1 MSNPPSDA
9 DRVRIAIALTAL
21 KFKPAN
27 QSCASYVLHLRSI
40 FPPSTPV
47 APTTDG
53 SWRTHALALEAD
65 LAKLKKKYEAE
76 QIKTLVVSAAP
87 SSDTAPSTS
96 QPPVKRKAKKKPTDK
111 RTDTLAPRDLE
122 TILENL
128 NHRPEFASV
137 PMSDSLFSSFSA
149 FQQLNSAL
157 WASDDGVTATQR
169 SLLLSTT
176 TRRLNAVA
184 GVLHPILTS
193 TEIHVSAEDFDPS
206 NRKRGTTQPATVSTL
221 LNKFL
226 DSLVNTILNHVVES
240 FLPLSRRYLTLL
252 LPATPSSNTLLPT
265 DLRPAVLQVF
275 QNTFSPLVSASS
287 AYEADLRATV
297 ALAALRQL
305 EGLFPPRQADE
316 LSTALDTR
324 QSCQRPSAEGRV
336 LVPVHRPPYRI
347 RSIEGPFDV

>member
-176 TRRLNAVA
+176 TRALNAVA

-193 TEIHVSAEDFDPS
+193 TEIHVSAETSTLQTLALLLNHIVASSLPFLLRK
-206 NRKRGTTQPATVSTL
+206 RKRGTTQPATVSTL
-221 LNKFL
+221 LNKF
-226 DSLVNTILNHVVES
+226 
-240 FLPLSRRYLTLL
+240 
-252 LPATPSSNTLLPT
+252 
-265 DLRPAVLQVF
+265 
-275 QNTFSPLVSASS
+275 
-287 AYEADLRATV
+287 
-297 ALAALRQL
+297 
-305 EGLFPPRQADE
+305 
-316 LSTALDTR
+316 STAW
-324 QSCQRPSAEGRV
+324 
-336 LVPVHRPPYRI
+336 
-347 RSIEGPFDV
+347 